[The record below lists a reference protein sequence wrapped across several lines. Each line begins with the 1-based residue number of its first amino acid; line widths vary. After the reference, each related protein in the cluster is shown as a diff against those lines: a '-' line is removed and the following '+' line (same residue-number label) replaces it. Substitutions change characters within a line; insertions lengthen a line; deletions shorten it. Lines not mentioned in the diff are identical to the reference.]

1 MRDVEDRETFIVTV
15 GVDGAE
21 KKTLALEISITINV
35 SEMQNHLAIRN
46 TGFNKFCIV
55 VPRVTDGGPTAG
67 LGSWLERARTVAV

>member
-21 KKTLALEISITINV
+21 KETLALEISTINV

>member
-21 KKTLALEISITINV
+21 KKTLALVMINV

-46 TGFNKFCIV
+46 TGLNKFYTV
-55 VPRVTDGGPTAG
+55 LPRVTVGGPTAG
-67 LGSWLERARTVAV
+67 LGSCVERARTVITYR

>member
-46 TGFNKFCIV
+46 TGLNKFYIV
-55 VPRVTDGGPTAG
+55 IPRVTVGGPTAG
-67 LGSWLERARTVAV
+67 LGSCVERARTVIT